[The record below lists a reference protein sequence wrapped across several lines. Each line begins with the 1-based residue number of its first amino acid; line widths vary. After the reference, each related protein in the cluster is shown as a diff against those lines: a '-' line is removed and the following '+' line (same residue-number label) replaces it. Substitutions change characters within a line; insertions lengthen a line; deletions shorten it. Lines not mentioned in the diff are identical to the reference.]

1 MPVDSTKAMPSST
14 SRSKTRGRP
23 VRPCTAGG
31 CGRING
37 SNSTHS
43 PSLIS
48 RGGGKDTSEDSLGRL
63 RRTLRAEQSSTTYFC
78 NVLLVRVVA
87 GLVVLAVVAA
97 PVLPVLA
104 HGPVR
109 LLITML
115 LLSFSMAS
123 AHRALLPVARRP
135 RRVQR
140 RPAARVLAAGRA
152 VLLVNPGAGRGTA
165 AGLGVAELTRR
176 LGVDVVQVRPG
187 DDLSALAEAA
197 VRDGAGVLGVAG
209 GDGSMAAVAAVTARY
224 GVPFVCVPAGTRNHF
239 ALDLG
244 LDRTDLVHAMT
255 AFECAVP
262 YRVDLAEVN
271 GRVFVNNVSLGIY
284 AAMVSSRHYRRS
296 KLRAV
301 LDELPDLIGPESE
314 PAPLRFQ
321 APDGTAYAGVHA
333 LLVSNNPYRLGSL
346 GQAAWRPRLDAALL
360 GVLAVRIDDGRAAV
374 RLALHEVV
382 GRGQRSPEYS
392 RWTASTLTVQA
403 DGPVTAGIDG
413 EPAILESPL
422 RFTTR
427 PGALIVHLPA
437 APRRGPARRLIE
449 ESRQL
454 VRTAVEGD
462 HRGCAPA
469 ANAAPTYTTPAV
481 AGLLDHLPPQTSHL
495 VLNREGWEAGI
506 RMPGTSMLTCEERVR
521 RRGLE
526 PRSTWRVMQ
535 KPPAGIPRPA
545 SAQVR

>member
-87 GLVVLAVVAA
+87 GLVVLAAVAA
-97 PVLPVLA
+97 PVLHVLA
-104 HGPVR
+104 HRPVS

-123 AHRALLPVARRP
+123 ARRALLPVARRP
-135 RRVQR
+135 RRVHH
-140 RPAARVLAAGRA
+140 RPGARVVAAGRA
-152 VLLVNPGAGRGTA
+152 VLLVNLGAGGGA
-165 AGLGVAELTRR
+165 AGLGFAELTRR

-255 AFECAVP
+255 AFERAVP

-271 GRVFVNNVSLGIY
+271 GRAFVNNVSLGIY

-392 RWTASTLTVQA
+392 WWTASTLTVQA
-403 DGPVTAGIDG
+403 DGPV
-413 EPAILESPL
+413 
-422 RFTTR
+422 
-427 PGALIVHLPA
+427 
-437 APRRGPARRLIE
+437 
-449 ESRQL
+449 
-454 VRTAVEGD
+454 
-462 HRGCAPA
+462 
-469 ANAAPTYTTPAV
+469 
-481 AGLLDHLPPQTSHL
+481 
-495 VLNREGWEAGI
+495 
-506 RMPGTSMLTCEERVR
+506 
-521 RRGLE
+521 
-526 PRSTWRVMQ
+526 
-535 KPPAGIPRPA
+535 
-545 SAQVR
+545 

>member
-1 MPVDSTKAMPSST
+1 MAGADWRNRVAAVLALGSALAALVVMCAAVRAHLWSVLGIVVAVPVAVVAGWHVV
-14 SRSKTRGRP
+14 SRRG
-23 VRPCTAGG
+23 
-31 CGRING
+31 
-37 SNSTHS
+37 S
-43 PSLIS
+43 
-48 RGGGKDTSEDSLGRL
+48 
-63 RRTLRAEQSSTTYFC
+63 
-78 NVLLVRVVA
+78 VRVVA
-87 GLVVLAVVAA
+87 GLVVLAAVAA
-97 PVLPVLA
+97 PVLHVLA
-104 HGPVR
+104 HRPVS

-135 RRVQR
+135 RRVQH

-209 GDGSMAAVAAVTARY
+209 GDGSMAAVAAVMARY

-392 RWTASTLTVQA
+392 WWTASTLTVQA

-413 EPAILESPL
+413 EPTTLESPL

-427 PGALIVHLPA
+427 PGALIVHLPHRA
-437 APRRGPARRLIE
+437 A
-449 ESRQL
+449 
-454 VRTAVEGD
+454 VR
-462 HRGCAPA
+462 PA
-469 ANAAPTYTTPAV
+469 A
-481 AGLLDHLPPQTSHL
+481 
-495 VLNREGWEAGI
+495 
-506 RMPGTSMLTCEERVR
+506 
-521 RRGLE
+521 
-526 PRSTWRVMQ
+526 
-535 KPPAGIPRPA
+535 
-545 SAQVR
+545 